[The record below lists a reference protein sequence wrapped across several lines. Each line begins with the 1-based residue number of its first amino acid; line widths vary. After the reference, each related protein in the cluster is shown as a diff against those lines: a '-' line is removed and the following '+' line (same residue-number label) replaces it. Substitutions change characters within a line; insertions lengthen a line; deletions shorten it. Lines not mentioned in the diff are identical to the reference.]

1 MHAPSSFAAKL
12 VGIDDKFTFPT
23 VVFRGGNAV
32 YKFIEWVLEKYK
44 CCQLIIKK
52 HFNKP
57 LIMSES
63 EEKKFFKCYFL
74 LDLWEN
80 V

>member
-32 YKFIEWVLEKYK
+32 YKFIEWVL
-44 CCQLIIKK
+44 
-52 HFNKP
+52 
-57 LIMSES
+57 
-63 EEKKFFKCYFL
+63 
-74 LDLWEN
+74 
-80 V
+80 